1 MNKTAI
7 TFLTVS
13 MLAGSAFAQSSVTL
27 FGVMDLAIRST
38 KNEGVGSQAS
48 MISGGNTTSRFGFRG
63 TEDLGAGL
71 SAGFWLESLVAGDT
85 GVGGSSV
92 PAAQLF
98 DRRSTVSLVSKS
110 VGELRVGRDFVP
122 TYTNW
127 GRFDPFSYVGVG
139 SANNLVAATQV
150 GPIRSAFSTSPN
162 VLVRSS
168 NAVQYLLPA
177 NSLGLEGGVMFAP
190 DEGGAA
196 ANGQHKHFGARL
208 GYAAGPLL
216 VSGASA
222 ITKNNLTAGQ
232 KFKDS
237 AIGAAYNFGVVK
249 LSAGL
254 RQFKFQSAK
263 QTNLLVGAVVPLGAG
278 QLNVSWNRANLA
290 GSVGATPIDVNDAN
304 QFAVGYVHSLS
315 KRTALYTNF
324 ATLSNKGRATFTVP
338 GGPAGMAGG
347 GTSRG
352 VEMGLR
358 HNF

>member
-7 TFLTVS
+7 TFLALGA
-13 MLAGSAFAQSSVTL
+13 LAGTASAQSSVTL

-38 KNEGVGSQAS
+38 SNEGVGSQAS
-48 MISGGNTTSRFGFRG
+48 VISGGNTTSRFGFRG
-63 TEDLGAGL
+63 TEDLGGGL

-85 GVGGSSV
+85 GVGGSAV
-92 PAAQLF
+92 PAGQLF
-98 DRRSTVSLVSKS
+98 DRRATVSLVSKS

-139 SANNLVAATQV
+139 SASNLVVATQV

-162 VLVRSS
+162 TLVRSS
-168 NAVQYLLPA
+168 NAVQYLLPTNA
-177 NSLGLEGGVMFAP
+177 WGLEGGVMFAP
-190 DEGGAA
+190 DEGGSA
-196 ANGQHKHFGARL
+196 ANGQHKHLGARL
-208 GYAAGPLL
+208 GYAAGPLQ
-216 VSGASA
+216 VSAAFGS
-222 ITKNNLTAGQ
+222 TKNNLTVGER
-232 KFKDS
+232 FNDS
-237 AIGAAYNFGVVK
+237 AVGAAYNFGVVK
-249 LSAGL
+249 LSAGV
-254 RQFKFQSAK
+254 RQFKFLSAK
-263 QTNLLVGAVVPLGAG
+263 QTNVLLGAAVPLGAG
-278 QLNVSWNRANLA
+278 QLNLSWNRANLA
-290 GSVGATPIDVNDAN
+290 GAVGATRIDANDAN

-324 ATLSNKGRATFTVP
+324 ATLSNKGGATFTVP

-352 VEMGLR
+352 MEMGLR